1 MHFNPVKAMNIA
13 STPAV
18 QAASA
23 ASQAPS
29 ADALNILVLKKALDI
44 QAVSALSLLQALPQ
58 PALASQGTLGTQL
71 NTFA

>member
-1 MHFNPVKAMNIA
+1 MNIA

-18 QAASA
+18 QVASA
-23 ASQAPS
+23 ASQAPG
-29 ADALNILVLKKALDI
+29 ADVLNILVLKKALDI

-58 PALASQGTLGTQL
+58 PALASQGALGTQL

>member
-1 MHFNPVKAMNIA
+1 MNIA

-23 ASQAPS
+23 AAQADS
-29 ADALNILVLKKALDI
+29 SDAVNILVLKKALNQ
-44 QAVSALSLLQALPQ
+44 QAVAAATLLQALPQ
-58 PALASQGTLGTQL
+58 PPALASSGSLGTRV